1 MWKGFA
7 PLYLALVH
15 YPVLNRRG
23 EIIASA
29 VTNLDLHDLARCA
42 CTYDLPACF
51 VITPLRD
58 QQALVERLIKH
69 WREGVG
75 SELAP
80 DRERALRLLR
90 LAESIEGAMASLTAE
105 CGFRPRLWATT
116 ARTGFDGL
124 RHSKARS
131 RLLQDPT
138 PVLLLLGTG
147 WGLADS
153 VMREVEE
160 VLEPIKGPGGYN
172 HLSVRCAAAI
182 MLDRLLSPP
191 SERCIDDGAQVDAGP

>member
-1 MWKGFA
+1 MRKGFA

-15 YPVLNRRG
+15 HPVLNRRG
-23 EIIASA
+23 EVIASA

-42 CTYDLPACF
+42 CTYGLPACF

-58 QQALVERLIKH
+58 QQALVERLIRH

-90 LAESIEGAMASLTAE
+90 LVGSIEEAKANLTAE
-105 CGFRPRLWATT
+105 CGAQPRVWATT
-116 ARTGFDGL
+116 ARDGYDGL
-124 RHSKARS
+124 RFAEARS
-131 RLLQDPT
+131 QLLDEPT

-147 WGLADS
+147 WGLDDT
-153 VMREVEE
+153 VMREVEGI
-160 VLEPIKGPGGYN
+160 LEPINGSNGYN

-191 SERCIDDGAQVDAGP
+191 SER

>member
-1 MWKGFA
+1 MRKGFA

-15 YPVLNRRG
+15 HPVLNRRG
-23 EIIASA
+23 EVIASA

-42 CTYDLPACF
+42 CTYGLPACF

-58 QQALVERLIKH
+58 QQALVERLIRH

-90 LAESIEGAMASLTAE
+90 LVGSIEEAKANLTAE
-105 CGFRPRLWATT
+105 CGTT
-116 ARTGFDGL
+116 ARDGYDGL
-124 RHSKARS
+124 RYAEARS
-131 RLLQDPT
+131 QLLDEPT

-147 WGLADS
+147 WGLADT
-153 VMREVEE
+153 VMGEVEGI
-160 VLEPIKGPGGYN
+160 LEPINGSNGYN

-182 MLDRLLSPP
+182 MLDRLLSLP
-191 SERCIDDGAQVDAGP
+191 SER